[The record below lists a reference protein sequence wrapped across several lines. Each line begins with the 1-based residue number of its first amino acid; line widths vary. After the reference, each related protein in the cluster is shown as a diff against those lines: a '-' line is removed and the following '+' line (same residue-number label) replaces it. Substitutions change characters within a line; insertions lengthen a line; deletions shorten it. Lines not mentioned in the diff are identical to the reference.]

1 MREHQKFAKNCFKS
15 GEFCH
20 FVLKGSKVSE
30 SNLNLLKMPPSQ
42 PLPPKENA
50 LFKRILVSLIKLGF
64 DATNI
69 QTFAIFNLMQIKNLS
84 IHSLQYRVLIFKSKF
99 MGCPL
104 LKAKIGSL
112 IKPDF
117 DASHPTNTL
126 FFMPFSN

>member
-1 MREHQKFAKNCFKS
+1 MRTHGELSVSTRSFVLSFLFRTRGDANSSISDDSVDVGCFKF

-64 DATNI
+64 DVPLC
-69 QTFAIFNLMQIKNLS
+69 FHEKKNLFQS
-84 IHSLQYRVLIFKSKF
+84 SSAF
-99 MGCPL
+99 
-104 LKAKIGSL
+104 
-112 IKPDF
+112 
-117 DASHPTNTL
+117 
-126 FFMPFSN
+126 